1 VPRTERPLDA
11 DDQALTHFAAD
22 LRRLR
27 EKAGSPPYRELAR
40 RAHYS
45 STTLADAAG
54 GRRLPS
60 LSVTQA
66 YVRACGG
73 DPSGWEARW
82 HEVAAELAV
91 SEPEDG
97 RADAEEERRCPYAG
111 LAAFQP
117 DDAERFF
124 GRERLTE
131 DLVARV
137 RAHRVV
143 IAFGASGSGKS
154 SLLRAGLVPRLS
166 DGTRLTL
173 LFHPGPH
180 PLEECA
186 ARLAAVGGGSAAA
199 IHRELGADP
208 LALHLSVLQALAS
221 VSHSDFR
228 PDSHVEA
235 AAEPGSGGPGDGE
248 LLLVVDQ
255 FEEVF
260 TLCHSQR
267 ERTAFIAALCAAAQ
281 ADNSR
286 TRVVLGVRSDFYA
299 HCTEYPDLVE
309 ALRDAQLLVGPM
321 TTEELRRAVSQP
333 ALDAECTIEGA
344 LVARVVA
351 DATGQASVLPLVS
364 HALRETWSRRRGNT
378 LTLAG
383 YEASGGMRHALAR
396 TAEAVYTGLT
406 ADQQRLARG
415 VFLRLI
421 ALGEGTDDTKR
432 RVNRDQLD
440 PQTGPVVDALA
451 TARLVTLDI
460 STVELT
466 HEALLH
472 AWPRLRGWIDQD
484 RAGLLMHQQLA
495 DAAALWDREHNDPG
509 ALYRGGRL
517 AAAAEWA
524 QYHREDLPAG
534 GVIARFLAA
543 SKRQESRSTRL
554 RTAALIVLSVLT
566 LIASGA
572 ATVALQ
578 QRSAARQDFN
588 RAVGAQT
595 TLEGEQVR
603 DTDVSLS
610 AQLSLAAHR
619 IQPTPQTYT
628 DLLSTENV
636 PLSTTL
642 GGYQKTVYGVALRRD
657 GTLLASADKDGTLR
671 LWNLT
676 DRTHPVP
683 YGPPLRAD
691 RQTVFWVAVS
701 PDGKTMASADHD
713 GTIGL
718 WDIADPRHPEPLGRL
733 TGHTGIAF
741 SVAFS
746 PDGRTLVSAGADR
759 SFRLWNVADPRHAE
773 PYGPGV
779 PAGTDAIASAGFSP
793 DGHTVATSGHDG
805 TIRLWDVTNPVS
817 PVQRAVVSP
826 HGGVVYATAFSPDGT
841 TLASATSDHRVRL
854 WDVHDPSRPQLLGD
868 GLSGHDDTVYAVAF
882 SPDGTTLATAGAD
895 QGIRLWNVTDPRH
908 ALPLGQPLYGHSGY
922 VYWLAF
928 GRDGELASAGGDDT
942 VRLWDL
948 PRTLLTCPSYVNA
961 VAFNRSGTVLASG
974 GSDNTV
980 RLWNI
985 TDSAHPAALGQPL
998 TGHTNAVVSV
1008 AFSDIRPALLA
1019 SGSRDQTFRL
1029 WDVSQPDHP
1038 QPLGQPQSAGT
1049 GQVSTVTFSPK
1060 QPVLAVADYDGTIQL
1075 WNVTDPA
1082 RPRVTATLQRGDT
1095 SLAHGVHEVAFSA
1108 DGTLLASAGADD
1120 TVRLWNVTDPAHP
1133 VEVTTPLA
1141 SQTGGVLAV
1150 AFSPDGHTLA
1160 TANQDHTVRLWDI
1173 RNLAHPV
1180 RVGQKLTGHTSFV
1193 YSATFSPD
1201 GHTLATSGND
1211 HTIRLWDVGDPAHP
1225 SALGQPLIGHT
1236 AAIDQ
1241 VVYGP
1246 NGALLASAGDDH
1258 TVQLTA
1264 LDAGQ
1269 ASRRICA
1276 VAGGAL
1282 GRQQWQEYVPE
1293 LPFDP
1298 PCPGGLPE

>member
-1 VPRTERPLDA
+1 MPRTERPLDA
-11 DDQALTHFAAD
+11 DDHALTHFAAD

-73 DPSGWEARW
+73 DPSDWEARW
-82 HEVAAELAV
+82 HEVAAELTGP
-91 SEPEDG
+91 EPEDG
-97 RADAEEERRCPYAG
+97 RADAEEQRRCPYTG

-124 GRERLTE
+124 GRERLTG

-137 RAHRVV
+137 LAHRVV

-154 SLLRAGLVPRLS
+154 SLLRAGLVPKMG

-173 LFHPGPH
+173 LFNPGSH

-208 LALHLSVLQALAS
+208 LALHLTVLQALAS
-221 VSHSDFR
+221 VSPS
-228 PDSHVEA
+228 EKA
-235 AAEPGSGGPGDGE
+235 AAPEPGSGGPGDGE
-248 LLLVVDQ
+248 LLIVVDQ

-299 HCTEYPDLVE
+299 HCTEYPGLVE

-378 LTLAG
+378 LTLTG

-406 ADQQRLARG
+406 AEQQRLARG

-440 PQTGPVVDALA
+440 PQTGPVVDALV

-460 STVELT
+460 NTVELT

-495 DAAALWDREHNDPG
+495 DAAALWDREHHDPG
-509 ALYRGGRL
+509 VLYRGGRL

-524 QYHREDLPAG
+524 QYHREDLPAD

-543 SKRQESRSTRL
+543 SKRQESRSSRL

-578 QRSAARQDFN
+578 QRSAARQDLN

-595 TLEGEQVR
+595 TAEGEQVR

-636 PLSTTL
+636 PLSMTL
-642 GGYQKTVYGVALRRD
+642 GGY
-657 GTLLASADKDGTLR
+657 
-671 LWNLT
+671 
-676 DRTHPVP
+676 
-683 YGPPLRAD
+683 
-691 RQTVFWVAVS
+691 
-701 PDGKTMASADHD
+701 
-713 GTIGL
+713 
-718 WDIADPRHPEPLGRL
+718 
-733 TGHTGIAF
+733 
-741 SVAFS
+741 
-746 PDGRTLVSAGADR
+746 
-759 SFRLWNVADPRHAE
+759 
-773 PYGPGV
+773 
-779 PAGTDAIASAGFSP
+779 
-793 DGHTVATSGHDG
+793 
-805 TIRLWDVTNPVS
+805 
-817 PVQRAVVSP
+817 
-826 HGGVVYATAFSPDGT
+826 
-841 TLASATSDHRVRL
+841 
-854 WDVHDPSRPQLLGD
+854 
-868 GLSGHDDTVYAVAF
+868 
-882 SPDGTTLATAGAD
+882 
-895 QGIRLWNVTDPRH
+895 
-908 ALPLGQPLYGHSGY
+908 
-922 VYWLAF
+922 
-928 GRDGELASAGGDDT
+928 
-942 VRLWDL
+942 
-948 PRTLLTCPSYVNA
+948 
-961 VAFNRSGTVLASG
+961 
-974 GSDNTV
+974 
-980 RLWNI
+980 
-985 TDSAHPAALGQPL
+985 
-998 TGHTNAVVSV
+998 
-1008 AFSDIRPALLA
+1008 
-1019 SGSRDQTFRL
+1019 
-1029 WDVSQPDHP
+1029 
-1038 QPLGQPQSAGT
+1038 
-1049 GQVSTVTFSPK
+1049 
-1060 QPVLAVADYDGTIQL
+1060 
-1075 WNVTDPA
+1075 
-1082 RPRVTATLQRGDT
+1082 
-1095 SLAHGVHEVAFSA
+1095 
-1108 DGTLLASAGADD
+1108 
-1120 TVRLWNVTDPAHP
+1120 
-1133 VEVTTPLA
+1133 
-1141 SQTGGVLAV
+1141 
-1150 AFSPDGHTLA
+1150 
-1160 TANQDHTVRLWDI
+1160 
-1173 RNLAHPV
+1173 
-1180 RVGQKLTGHTSFV
+1180 
-1193 YSATFSPD
+1193 
-1201 GHTLATSGND
+1201 
-1211 HTIRLWDVGDPAHP
+1211 
-1225 SALGQPLIGHT
+1225 
-1236 AAIDQ
+1236 
-1241 VVYGP
+1241 
-1246 NGALLASAGDDH
+1246 
-1258 TVQLTA
+1258 
-1264 LDAGQ
+1264 
-1269 ASRRICA
+1269 
-1276 VAGGAL
+1276 
-1282 GRQQWQEYVPE
+1282 
-1293 LPFDP
+1293 
-1298 PCPGGLPE
+1298 